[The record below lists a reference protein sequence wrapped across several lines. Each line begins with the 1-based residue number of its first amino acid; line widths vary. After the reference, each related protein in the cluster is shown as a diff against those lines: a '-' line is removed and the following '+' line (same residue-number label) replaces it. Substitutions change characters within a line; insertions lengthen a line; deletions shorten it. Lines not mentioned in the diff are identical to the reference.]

1 MSPSKIALPVAFLP
15 GCVEMIDKLGNGL
28 GPEEGEH
35 GQVFLGSRVVLDEGR
50 CLGTAMNPVPHENL
64 VVVGK
69 RALHARELLPSLPV
83 EVRLKTFHKQGLIEV
98 GHDVSYGR
106 AADGRTKRE
115 TASAD

>member
-1 MSPSKIALPVAFLP
+1 MPCLPVALLP
-15 GCVEMIDKLGNGL
+15 RCIEVIDKLGNGL

-35 GQVFLGSRVVLDEGR
+35 GQVFPGSRVVLDEGR
-50 CLGTAMNPVPHENL
+50 CLGTAMNSVPHENL
-64 VVVGK
+64 GVVGK
-69 RALHARELLPSLPV
+69 RALPSLPV
-83 EVRLKTFHKQGLIEV
+83 EVRLKTFHKHGLIEV

>member
-1 MSPSKIALPVAFLP
+1 MPCLPVALLP
-15 GCVEMIDKLGNGL
+15 RCIEVIDKLGNEL

-35 GQVFLGSRVVLDEGR
+35 GQVFPGSRVVLDEGR
-50 CLGTAMNPVPHENL
+50 CLGTAMNSVPHENL
-64 VVVGK
+64 GVVGK
-69 RALHARELLPSLPV
+69 RALRARELLPSLPV
-83 EVRLKTFHKQGLIEV
+83 EVRLKTFHKHGLIEV